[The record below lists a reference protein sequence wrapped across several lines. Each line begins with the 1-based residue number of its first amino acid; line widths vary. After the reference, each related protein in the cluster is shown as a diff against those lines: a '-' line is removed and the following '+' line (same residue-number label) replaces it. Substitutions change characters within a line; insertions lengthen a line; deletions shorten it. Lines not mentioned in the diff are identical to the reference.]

1 MLPATVRTGTCVAL
15 LLAGMALAAVT
26 ARAVGPLHA
35 AFRSDSGPGFGP
47 PPPVFPGMGLPPAP
61 PPVLSTDVP
70 YGVPPPTLPTAEQ
83 RSAIRTVR
91 AAFAARFDAL
101 RQEQYAAWVALE
113 AALTRATPDPDETA
127 RNASALRDVTA
138 KQQDLAIEMRQ
149 RIIRE
154 TGIRTPLP
162 GHLPPSPPLGMT
174 EFSVPVPQ
182 RGAAAGRPPNG
193 VPGPG
198 AFADASPDAFTDA
211 HPDAHP
217 DADAATRTPPARPG
231 DTAPHHQTPPPA

>member
-35 AFRSDSGPGFGP
+35 VFRPDARLDAGHDYGP
-47 PPPVFPGMGLPPAP
+47 PPPPPPAFLSMGLPPAP
-61 PPVLSTDVP
+61 PPAFSAGVP
-70 YGVPPPTLPTAEQ
+70 YGSPPPPTPPTAEQ
-83 RSAIRTVR
+83 RSVIRDIR

-113 AALTRATPDPDETA
+113 AALTRDTPDPDETA
-127 RNASALRDVTA
+127 RNASTLRDVTA

-162 GHLPPSPPLGMT
+162 GHLPPPPPAGMAGNVAPSAHRGPAPGMT
-174 EFSVPVPQ
+174 PDGTP
-182 RGAAAGRPPNG
+182 A
-193 VPGPG
+193 PG
-198 AFADASPDAFTDA
+198 ASPDAATDIGA
-211 HPDAHP
+211 PPTGPQGAQPQHPA
-217 DADAATRTPPARPG
+217 
-231 DTAPHHQTPPPA
+231 PPPA

>member
-35 AFRSDSGPGFGP
+35 AFRSDSGPGYGP
-47 PPPVFPGMGLPPAP
+47 PPPAFPGMGLPPAS
-61 PPVLSTDVP
+61 PPVFSTGVP
-70 YGVPPPTLPTAEQ
+70 YGAPPPPTPPTAEQ
-83 RSAIRTVR
+83 RSAIRSIR

-127 RNASALRDVTA
+127 RNASALRDVTT
-138 KQQDLAIEMRQ
+138 KQQDLVIEMRQ

-162 GHLPPSPPLGMT
+162 GHLPPPHPSGMV

-182 RGAAAGRPPNG
+182 RGPAADVA
-193 VPGPG
+193 PGG
-198 AFADASPDAFTDA
+198 AIPPDAA
-211 HPDAHP
+211 PNAAPDARSGIG
-217 DADAATRTPPARPG
+217 APPARPQR
-231 DTAPHHQTPPPA
+231 TPPHHHAPPPA

>member
-26 ARAVGPLHA
+26 ARAVGPLHT
-35 AFRSDSGPGFGP
+35 AFRSDSGSGFGP
-47 PPPVFPGMGLPPAP
+47 PPPAFPGMGLPPAS
-61 PPVLSTDVP
+61 PPVFSTGVP
-70 YGVPPPTLPTAEQ
+70 YGAPPPPTPLTAEQ
-83 RSAIRTVR
+83 RSAIRSIR

-162 GHLPPSPPLGMT
+162 GHLPPPPPSGMT
-174 EFSVPVPQ
+174 EFSLPVPQ
-182 RGAAAGRPPNG
+182 RGAAAGRAPNG
-193 VPGPG
+193 VPGLGTAPG
-198 AFADASPDAFTDA
+198 ASPDAC
-211 HPDAHP
+211 PDACP
-217 DADAATRTPPARPG
+217 DADAAPCTPPARPG
-231 DTAPHHQTPPPA
+231 DTAPHHHAPPPA